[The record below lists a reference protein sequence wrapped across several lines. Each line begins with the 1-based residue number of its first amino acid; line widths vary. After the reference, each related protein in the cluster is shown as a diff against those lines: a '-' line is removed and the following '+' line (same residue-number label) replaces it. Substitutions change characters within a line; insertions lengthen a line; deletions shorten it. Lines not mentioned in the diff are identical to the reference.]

1 MGSST
6 RAVLLGIA
14 LAALA
19 FPIVAATA
27 APAGSAALRVA
38 CPTRAFLVDFRP
50 QGSVSEHR
58 PHAKVY
64 AKRAFLG
71 LVFPK
76 RLSFGPA
83 CKAVGDTKK
92 LAWDGGPARTIARSV
107 TVKCSVPVKT
117 QLRGAPFTGPDGTY
131 AGNRLVAT
139 LGHSSKVFL
148 RATMR
153 KSGSRLRFDT
163 RYCKKR

>member
-6 RAVLLGIA
+6 RVVLLGIA
-14 LAALA
+14 LFAVV

-27 APAGSAALRVA
+27 ARVGSTALRVT
-38 CPTRAFLVDFRP
+38 CPARAFSVDFRP
-50 QGSVSEHR
+50 RGSVSEHH

-64 AKRAFLG
+64 SKRAFFG

-92 LAWDGGPARTIARSV
+92 LVWDGGPARTTAKSV
-107 TVKCSVPVKT
+107 TVKCLVPIKP
-117 QLRGAPFTGPDGTY
+117 QLRGAPFVGSNGAY
-131 AGNRLVAT
+131 AGNKLVGT
-139 LGHSSKVFL
+139 LGHSKNVFL
-148 RATMR
+148 RVTM
-153 KSGSRLRFDT
+153 KKTGSSFRFDR
-163 RYCKKR
+163 RYCKQR